1 MVAVTAKS
9 PKECSGAELAEL
21 EKLVLEGGEVDPEG
35 LSGRIERAVA
45 LAMLTT
51 EDGLMGVAGLKKPG
65 AAYRAKV
72 AKGSGATLSADQ
84 YPLELG
90 WVHVREGVRGGKS
103 KMLCEA
109 LIPHADRR
117 GMFATSRVNNP
128 WMHATLEAKGF
139 KRTGSESPSGQ
150 NPAKLALFIREP
162 GAQDAPPN

>member
-1 MVAVTAKS
+1 MVAVSTKS
-9 PKECSGAELAEL
+9 PKECSGEELAEF
-21 EKLVLEGGEVDPEG
+21 ERFVLEGREVDPEG
-35 LSGRIERAVA
+35 LSGRIEQAVA

-65 AAYRAKV
+65 SGYRAKV
-72 AKGSGATLSADQ
+72 VYGSGATLPADH

-90 WVHVREGVRGGKS
+90 WVYVREGVRGGKS

-109 LIPHADRR
+109 LIPRAEGR

-139 KRTGSESPSGQ
+139 KRTGSEWPSGQ

-162 GAQDAPPN
+162 GAHDVPTN